1 MELLEREGEL
11 AAVEGLLQRQGGLL
25 VVEGGVG
32 LGKTAVVE
40 VACGRAKAQGYEV
53 LRSRGSELEKEFAF
67 GVARQLFERRL
78 TTAGLD
84 EREALLAGPA
94 SAVGPL
100 LAGSL
105 PEGPSDRAFMVVH
118 GLYWLAFNLAA
129 PRPLLLVVDD
139 GHWADEASLRWLVYL
154 ASRLEGLDVSLVVAM
169 RPDPPARTR
178 RLLLALRREAV
189 AVVGPGLLSEGAVRS
204 IVRANLGEVPGDDLC
219 QAIWVAS
226 GGNPLYA
233 TELARTVKR
242 DGAPQSGGD
251 PAALLAG
258 GVEQIGRRVIERV
271 DGLDP
276 AALRLAQALAVL
288 GDGCELRDA
297 AAIAEVETSVAA
309 RLAAGLVRIDV
320 LADDE
325 PPRFVHPVV
334 RDALEAS
341 LDRGARD
348 DAHRVAAHL
357 LHGMGAP
364 AGRVAAH
371 LVGVA
376 PAGDHWTL
384 DRLREA
390 ATAAIGAGAPHAA
403 ANLLSRALAEPPPPV
418 ERVEVLRQAA
428 RAEVS
433 AGSQQAWARLQ
444 EALRLTADPRQRA
457 VISLEVAEAHAALFR
472 WTEAVEIIERALGEL
487 GDADDALAGRL
498 EGELVVA
505 ALHDARCAS
514 RAAPVIASLSGR
526 RLAPGAAEALA
537 VARGMA
543 MVLGGVP
550 VEQAP
555 CPWRRRSGA
564 SAPAPRTG
572 TRGPPCCGASSP
584 PSASTPSRRHSNRC

>member
-1 MELLEREGEL
+1 M
-11 AAVEGLLQRQGGLL
+11 
-25 VVEGGVG
+25 
-32 LGKTAVVE
+32 
-40 VACGRAKAQGYEV
+40 
-53 LRSRGSELEKEFAF
+53 
-67 GVARQLFERRL
+67 
-78 TTAGLD
+78 
-84 EREALLAGPA
+84 A
-94 SAVGPL
+94 S
-100 LAGSL
+100 
-105 PEGPSDRAFMVVH
+105 
-118 GLYWLAFNLAA
+118 
-129 PRPLLLVVDD
+129 
-139 GHWADEASLRWLVYL
+139 
-154 ASRLEGLDVSLVVAM
+154 
-169 RPDPPARTR
+169 
-178 RLLLALRREAV
+178 
-189 AVVGPGLLSEGAVRS
+189 
-204 IVRANLGEVPGDDLC
+204 DDLC
-219 QAIWVAS
+219 EAIWAAS

-233 TELARTVKR
+233 TELARTLKR
-242 DGAPQSGGD
+242 DGAPQSGDD

-341 LDRGARD
+341 LDRSERD
-348 DAHRVAAHL
+348 SAHRAAAHL
-357 LHGMGAP
+357 LHDMGAP
-364 AGRVAAH
+364 PGRVAAH

-390 ATAAIGAGAPHAA
+390 ATAAAGAGAPHAA
-403 ANLLSRALAEPPPPV
+403 ANLLSRALVEPPPPV

-498 EGELVVA
+498 EGNSSWRLSTTPA
-505 ALHDARCAS
+505 ARHG
-514 RAAPVIASLSGR
+514 PR
-526 RLAPGAAEALA
+526 R
-537 VARGMA
+537 
-543 MVLGGVP
+543 
-550 VEQAP
+550 
-555 CPWRRRSGA
+555 
-564 SAPAPRTG
+564 
-572 TRGPPCCGASSP
+572 
-584 PSASTPSRRHSNRC
+584 